1 MWILHWEEDRVKGV
15 GPASPPPSSP
25 GWAEITIMIESSLCQ
40 SMYSLVC
47 GWGLIYVLICGQVVA
62 CCQRFS
68 MVLDSKLGCEAYLV
82 YPEVEITS
90 DVKGEEAKGRTF
102 SKYYTRS

>member
-1 MWILHWEEDRVKGV
+1 VRIRIRTLRVPEFGKV
-15 GPASPPPSSP
+15 VNVKYFIFAH
-25 GWAEITIMIESSLCQ
+25 
-40 SMYSLVC
+40 
-47 GWGLIYVLICGQVVA
+47 ICGQVVA

-102 SKYYTRS
+102 SNE

>member
-1 MWILHWEEDRVKGV
+1 MLFIFAH
-15 GPASPPPSSP
+15 
-25 GWAEITIMIESSLCQ
+25 
-40 SMYSLVC
+40 
-47 GWGLIYVLICGQVVA
+47 ICVEVVA

-102 SKYYTRS
+102 SNE